1 MALWRVRTTVDDR
14 PGFLAVLTASLALR
28 SINILSVQVHATES
42 GAVDDFLVDAP
53 SELTEAE
60 LLAAV
65 VRGRGRDPWVHRT
78 EARYLVDPPTE
89 ALAAAMRVVRDPDDL
104 PEALAALLR
113 AEVIQTGEAWVAD
126 RPGLVGGGINLAD
139 PVGGGLRITRDAP
152 PFTPAEYARARAL
165 VDIAAQA
172 RLSTGVR
179 WRVALPGGDEIDIRP
194 ATEADTES
202 IAAMHARC
210 SPGTLRSRFLGGR
223 PLVRLHPEPAAT
235 LVATTA
241 IGLVVATGVVAF
253 DGVEAEMSVLVEDAA
268 QKRGVGTALIRR
280 LREIATEVGADV
292 IHAHTYRENAAMVR
306 TIERLGVPVTRT
318 CDGPLLTLSADLRPT
333 RDTDRADAS
342 GEPAGGP

>member
-53 SELTEAE
+53 SELTEDE

-78 EARYLVDPPTE
+78 DARYLVDPPTE

-104 PEALAALLR
+104 PDALATLLR
-113 AEVIQTGEAWVAD
+113 AEVIQTDEVWVAD
-126 RPGLVGGGINLAD
+126 RPGLVGGGLNLLD
-139 PVGGGLRITRDAP
+139 PVGGALRVTRDAP

-165 VDIAAQA
+165 VDIATQTRRGA
-172 RLSTGVR
+172 GVS

-194 ATEADTES
+194 ATEADTQG

-210 SPGTLRSRFLGGR
+210 SSGTLRSRFLGAR
-223 PLVRLHPEPAAT
+223 PLVRLHPEPSAT
-235 LVATTA
+235 LVATSGT
-241 IGLVVATGVVAF
+241 GLVVATGVVAF
-253 DGVEAEMSVLVEDAA
+253 DGAEAEMAVLVEDAA
-268 QKRGVGTALIRR
+268 QNRGVGTAVIRR

-292 IHAHTYRENAAMVR
+292 LHAHTFRENLAMVR

-318 CDGPLLTLSADLRPT
+318 CDGPLLTLSADLRTT
-333 RDTDRADAS
+333 RDARYAD
-342 GEPAGGP
+342 PAGGP